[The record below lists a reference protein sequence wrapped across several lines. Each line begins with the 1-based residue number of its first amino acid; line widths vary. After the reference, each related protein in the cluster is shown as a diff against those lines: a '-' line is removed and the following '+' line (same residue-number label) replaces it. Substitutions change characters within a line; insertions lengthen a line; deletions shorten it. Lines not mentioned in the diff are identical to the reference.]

1 MIQMTKEQY
10 YELIHPYSDAVS
22 LILARLEVL
31 NHQAGEQ
38 EEVRPIHGISS
49 RIKDKNQYRTE
60 AEKETCGY
68 KPG

>member
-1 MIQMTKEQY
+1 MTKEQY

-31 NHQAGEQ
+31 NHQASEQ

-49 RIKDKNQYRTE
+49 RIKDKTSIEQKLKE
-60 AEKETCGY
+60 ALLTAIQ
-68 KPG
+68 

>member
-1 MIQMTKEQY
+1 MTKEQY

-49 RIKDKNQYRTE
+49 RIKDKTSIEQKLKE
-60 AEKETCGY
+60 ALLTAIQ
-68 KPG
+68 